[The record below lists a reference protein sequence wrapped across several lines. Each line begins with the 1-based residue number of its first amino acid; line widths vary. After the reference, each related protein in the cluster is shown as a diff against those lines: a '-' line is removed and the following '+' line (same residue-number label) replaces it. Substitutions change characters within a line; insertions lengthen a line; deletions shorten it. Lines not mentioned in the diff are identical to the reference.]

1 MKRYRITSFF
11 NGHHI
16 VLSLR
21 KLFLDLRSVR
31 YRICD
36 ARILVYHALYAF
48 KSDVKKVIGLCASL
62 ISRLQNRAIC
72 SINLRAQKRRE
83 FILANLVAYRKTPHW
98 SRVEGASRKS
108 KQSIYLLTRKDK
120 CLSLRF
126 WRTLDTLWNSW
137 KQEFFLIITICIRGA
152 RYQHYSVILSS
163 VIRSKTRIE
172 R

>member
-72 SINLRAQKRRE
+72 SINLRAPEK
-83 FILANLVAYRKTPHW
+83 K
-98 SRVEGASRKS
+98 G
-108 KQSIYLLTRKDK
+108 IYLGKSRRVSKDTALK
-120 CLSLRF
+120 SRG
-126 WRTLDTLWNSW
+126 RSES
-137 KQEFFLIITICIRGA
+137 QIETINIPAYKEG
-152 RYQHYSVILSS
+152 
-163 VIRSKTRIE
+163 
-172 R
+172 